1 MSVNQQYDLYPEAGV
16 DVATVSSD
24 TQDLGVQGTC
34 CVLPLVVGWH
44 AGPQGLGKKGVIQT
58 HSCGWSSWD
67 KKWKCSVYMTQGW
80 ALWLRKFLRVTVLSD
95 CRLPRPVG
103 TYQSSQA
110 GSYGNK
116 KRMRK
121 ARKKGKKRE
130 EKINSQE
137 PQAKAEPLAET
148 KRHLRLHTQR
158 NEDQKN
164 GELENSEPR
173 RYLETSW
180 VLVVNVFILTI
191 ANSLGLGHIRPMF
204 SALGNADKLSND
216 GNDYHLYYLFLKWR
230 HILLMSFD

>member
-1 MSVNQQYDLYPEAGV
+1 
-16 DVATVSSD
+16 
-24 TQDLGVQGTC
+24 
-34 CVLPLVVGWH
+34 
-44 AGPQGLGKKGVIQT
+44 
-58 HSCGWSSWD
+58 
-67 KKWKCSVYMTQGW
+67 
-80 ALWLRKFLRVTVLSD
+80 
-95 CRLPRPVG
+95 
-103 TYQSSQA
+103 
-110 GSYGNK
+110 
-116 KRMRK
+116 MRK

-191 ANSLGLGHIRPMF
+191 ANSLGLGHQNQCSLPLEMLTNSPMMGMTITF
-204 SALGNADKLSND
+204 TI
-216 GNDYHLYYLFLKWR
+216 YF
-230 HILLMSFD
+230 